1 VDERG
6 TRSFVTT
13 AHFRR
18 ILHDW
23 KIRVLSKYAPQYSA
37 GGADALI
44 DGARGGAD
52 FRMGAWQGFQGQ
64 DFEALIDLGEVKS
77 VTRLGAGF
85 LQDVGSWIWL
95 PTRVEFELSLDGV
108 NFSKAAVSTHD
119 VSDRDTHITVREI
132 SSTFPRRDA
141 RFIKVRAYNY
151 GAVPLWHPG
160 AGGKAWIFVDEI
172 IVE

>member
-1 VDERG
+1 VN
-6 TRSFVTT
+6 

-23 KIRVLSKYAPQYSA
+23 KIRVMSKYAPQYSA
-37 GGADALI
+37 GGPDALI

-52 FRMGAWQGFQGQ
+52 FRTGAWQGYQGQ
-64 DFEALIDLGEVKS
+64 DFEALIDLGEVKG

-108 NFSKAAVSTHD
+108 NFTEAAVSSHD
-119 VSDRDTHITVREI
+119 VPDRDTRITVKEL

-141 RFIKVRAYNY
+141 RYVKVRAYKY
-151 GAVPLWHPG
+151 GAVPPWHPG
-160 AGGKAWIFVDEI
+160 AGGQAWIFVDEI